1 MALLMRS
8 VYSQLWSARPEI
20 LRAEWKEMV
29 PSLPR
34 RFLIFLVP
42 LMGILTWGTP
52 VVHAQVRAGETEAIE
67 GAFREAVSLWAGE
80 RFETLWEGADAATR
94 RSVSREQ
101 FVFRMRDRALTP
113 ACCFRQVQELT
124 VTFQT
129 LDAALVRAKMGF
141 DSRTRGTTLDATLS
155 FSLRR
160 EEGEWRVVASDFLGL
175 PDETL
180 HRLFLSPP
188 RVPPR

>member
-1 MALLMRS
+1 
-8 VYSQLWSARPEI
+8 
-20 LRAEWKEMV
+20 MV
-29 PSLPR
+29 PSLLK
-34 RFLIFLVP
+34 RFLICLVP

-52 VVHAQVRAGETEAIE
+52 FVHAQVQASETEMIE
-67 GAFREAVSLWAGE
+67 SAFREAVSLWAGE
-80 RFETLWEGADAATR
+80 RFETLWERADAATR
-94 RSVSREQ
+94 RGVSKEQ
-101 FVFRMRDRALTP
+101 FVFKMRDRALRP

-141 DSRTRGTTLDATLS
+141 DSLTRGNTFDTTLT
-155 FSLRR
+155 FSLRK

-180 HRLFLSPP
+180 HRLFLKPP
-188 RVPPR
+188 PVAPR